1 MTFEV
6 ERSESGTVVKLMGG
20 HRFEI
25 GAIAEADLTSEPIR
39 LFYSAG
45 QIVDQAIEQLKK
57 LGADP
62 TLSTLGI
69 EQKAEPVK
77 ADVVSRVAAAAGQV
91 RLFENG
97 ITNMELQ
104 LYAVP
109 EIDPGNSVAAIED
122 REVRDWWRSMSL
134 QDRQKMLGQVQSESA
149 QHERL
154 MIALMRAP
162 TPLALLDHETKFVR
176 NAWKEAK
183 RANDPI
189 TAARID
195 ADRKLVET
203 TRRGL
208 VTLASITSTTM
219 GWKAEKTLRTLVTSP
234 YETVKYGYDI
244 FGFNPAQV
252 ASMHQRIATEPKS

>member
-6 ERSESGTVVKLMGG
+6 ERSESGTVVNLVGG
-20 HRFEI
+20 HRFEM
-25 GAIAEADLTSEPIR
+25 GAIAEADLVSEPIR

-45 QIVDQAIEQLKK
+45 QIVGQAIEHLKT

-62 TLSTLGI
+62 TLSILGV

-77 ADVVSRVAAAAGQV
+77 ADVIGRVAAAAGQV

-109 EIDPGNSVAAIED
+109 GIDPGNSVVAIED
-122 REVRDWWRSMSL
+122 REIRDWWRSMGN
-134 QDRQKMLGQVQSESA
+134 QDRLKMLDQVQSEPVR
-149 QHERL
+149 HERL

-162 TPLALLDHETKFVR
+162 TPLALLDHETKFVGEV
-176 NAWKEAK
+176 WKEAK
-183 RANDPI
+183 RASNPN

-195 ADRKLVET
+195 ADRQLVET
-203 TRRGL
+203 ARRGL
-208 VTLASITSTTM
+208 GHLAAITAM
-219 GWKAEKTLRTLVTSP
+219 AMEWKAEKTLRALITSP
-234 YETVKYGYDI
+234 FETVKYGYDV
-244 FGFNPAQV
+244 FGFDQRQV
-252 ASMHQRIATEPKS
+252 ANMHQRIATEPKR

>member
-6 ERSESGTVVKLMGG
+6 ERSESGTVVNLIGG
-20 HRFEI
+20 HRFEM
-25 GAIAEADLTSEPIR
+25 GAIAEADLVSEPIR

-45 QIVDQAIEQLKK
+45 QIVGQAIEHLKT

-62 TLSTLGI
+62 TLSILGV

-77 ADVVSRVAAAAGQV
+77 ADVISRVAAAAGQV

-109 EIDPGNSVAAIED
+109 GIDPGNSVAAIED
-122 REVRDWWRSMSL
+122 REIRDWWRSIDNK
-134 QDRQKMLGQVQSESA
+134 DRMKLLDQVQA
-149 QHERL
+149 VPVQHERL

-162 TPLALLDHETKFVR
+162 APLALLDHETKFIGEVWR
-176 NAWKEAK
+176 DAK
-183 RANDPI
+183 RDSDPG

-195 ADRKLVET
+195 ADRQLVET
-203 TRRGL
+203 ARRGL
-208 VTLASITSTTM
+208 GHLAGITSMAM
-219 GWKAEKTLRTLVTSP
+219 GWKAEKTLRTLVSSP

-244 FGFNPAQV
+244 FGFDQRQV
-252 ASMHQRIATEPKS
+252 ANMNQRIATEPKR